1 MGGRGR
7 CVSAD
12 SRSIC
17 TCSSLCLLILAAS
30 HRPMPLEDLDEADFE
45 TSKDVTA
52 VKSFDSMGLKHDLLR
67 GVYNY
72 GFEKPSAIQ
81 QRAVQPIISGR
92 DVIAQAQSGTGK
104 TSMISLT
111 MLQLLDTGL
120 RE

>member
-1 MGGRGR
+1 MEEEGQSWLVRAVRRGQP
-7 CVSAD
+7 ALPL
-12 SRSIC
+12 
-17 TCSSLCLLILAAS
+17 SLAEIR
-30 HRPMPLEDLDEADFE
+30 RPMPMEDLDDAVFE

-52 VKSFDSMGLKHDLLR
+52 VKTFDSMGLKHDLLR

-111 MLQLLDTGL
+111 MLQLLDTSL

>member
-1 MGGRGR
+1 MEAWHLGL
-7 CVSAD
+7 SP
-12 SRSIC
+12 
-17 TCSSLCLLILAAS
+17 LCC
-30 HRPMPLEDLDEADFE
+30 RPMPMEDLDEPVFE

-111 MLQLLDTGL
+111 MLQLLDTQL